1 MKLSDTA
8 KEQEKFKIMAEYYLK
23 ELNESRKQYSELLQ
37 IFAKTNQELENFKDP
52 SIENSNTQSIQI
64 LKLNLKIEG
73 LDLINKQLNQ
83 SVADSKRV
91 ITAIEQTCIRQIEKV
106 ENVIKANAQ
115 MLVHGFSLN
124 GASVKDKSSKLGV

>member
-1 MKLSDTA
+1 
-8 KEQEKFKIMAEYYLK
+8 MAEYYLK

-37 IFAKTNQELENFKDP
+37 IFSKTNQELENFKDP
-52 SIENSNTQSIQI
+52 SIENGNTQSIQI

-115 MLVHGFSLN
+115 MLVHGFSIN
-124 GASVKDKSSKLGV
+124 GASVKDKSS